1 MWHAAV
7 LHHYHLLRHEH
18 QTNADATAVRPPLI
32 ADDMR
37 TQTDQNPPA
46 AERIAEENPRRLTD
60 TTRLKLLDNSK
71 IRKRERLKSSEQKYF
86 WIFAP
91 KNRYNLGG
99 IDREIFVRN
108 VICQYNFISWTA
120 MATFLKKPNFPPK
133 TLEAVRSSL
142 KATCIFGF
150 EIHGIHYACNDWKK
164 VERF

>member
-60 TTRLKLLDNSK
+60 TTRLKLLDESK
-71 IRKRERLKSSEQKYF
+71 IRKRDRLKSSEQKDF

-91 KNRYNLGG
+91 KNRYSFGPFLAQKCRGG
-99 IDREIFVRN
+99 IDTRQRN
-108 VICQYNFISWTA
+108 IRTKCNLPIQFH
-120 MATFLKKPNFPPK
+120 FLDRDGYLSKKAQFSSKN
-133 TLEAVRSSL
+133 VRS
-142 KATCIFGF
+142 C
-150 EIHGIHYACNDWKK
+150 
-164 VERF
+164 